1 MTDGAI
7 MSRRAL
13 PALAIVAAVAV
24 AVALPALTS
33 AQSTGARDITVRE
46 KVQSIR
52 FVHQQRS
59 TKGDRLAT
67 GDRLLTRQRLF
78 DDAKRTIGTLFTDC
92 VNVGASARVF
102 AATLQCIATY
112 RFDDGQVVLS
122 GLLHVGTAGTSAPIA
137 GGSGAYRGARG
148 EVTTGKPEKGFDIDV
163 LHLDG

>member
-1 MTDGAI
+1 MTGATT

-13 PALAIVAAVAV
+13 PALAIVAAV

-52 FVHQQRS
+52 FVHQSRS

-67 GDRLLTRQRLF
+67 GDRLLTRQHLF
-78 DDAKRTIGTLFTDC
+78 DDANKAIGTLFTDC
-92 VNVGASARVF
+92 VNLGGSARVF
-102 AATLQCIATY
+102 AATLQCTASY
-112 RFDDGQVVLS
+112 RFDDGQIVLT

-148 EVTTGKPEKGFDIDV
+148 EVTTGKPEKGYDIDV
-163 LHLDG
+163 LHIDG